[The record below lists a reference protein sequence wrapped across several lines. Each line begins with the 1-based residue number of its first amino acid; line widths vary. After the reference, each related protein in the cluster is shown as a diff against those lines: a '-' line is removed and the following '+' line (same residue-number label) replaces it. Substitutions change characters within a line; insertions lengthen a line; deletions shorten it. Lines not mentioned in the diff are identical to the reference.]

1 MSATR
6 KTLNGT
12 SLREGT
18 TQKRELVSRT
28 HLSSRPSISP
38 TAAAQVHVNK
48 HESHVKTAML
58 LLLFVR
64 FCTSFTPSPLLPL
77 PIPLVP
83 VPRSGLP
90 CSLPSSLLRSR
101 PLNLILFFSCSE
113 RHQRWLRQLSPIGD
127 TTAPGRSHFGRP
139 GFLGWR
145 NAKPF
150 ARPASSLGAA
160 MVCAVNPPY
169 PSLGSAL
176 LRSPSFSSPRPFD
189 SPSLSLSSTLCTS
202 QQRNSET
209 APSFFVP
216 GYLLLGVGEGPR
228 RTESQE
234 HIHRVPGISTR
245 TCKARHDEAGD

>member
-64 FCTSFTPSPLLPL
+64 FCTSFTPSPVLPP

-189 SPSLSLSSTLCTS
+189 SPPSPFRPLYALPSSGTPRRPHRSLCPDIYSLEWV
-202 QQRNSET
+202 RD
-209 APSFFVP
+209 
-216 GYLLLGVGEGPR
+216 LGEQNPRSIYTGPR
-228 RTESQE
+228 YINS
-234 HIHRVPGISTR
+234 
-245 TCKARHDEAGD
+245 DL